1 MIELKNISFYYNKKK
16 PIFEDLTLN
25 IETGKIYGLLGKN
38 GAGKTT
44 LLKNIAGISFVKSGT
59 STVFGIESKQ
69 RKTEVLEDIFFL
81 PEEVWLPD
89 TTVNNYLK
97 MYSSSWPDF
106 NHDFFSY
113 CLEEFE
119 IQAKSK
125 LKNMSFGQRKKTAI
139 SFALATQS
147 KLLIL
152 DEPTN
157 GLDIPS
163 KGKFRKLISEIMNE
177 NRTIILSTHQVR
189 DLETLIDTIIV
200 LENSEILLNNTIE
213 AICEKLFFKTLSSVE
228 ERSDVLYSEFTP
240 RGYSSI
246 LKNTRNDE
254 SKIDLEALFN
264 FCTQNP
270 SGIKDIFNYK

>member
-16 PIFEDLTLN
+16 PLFKDLTLS

-44 LLKNIAGISFVKSGT
+44 LLKNIAGLSFVKSGS
-59 STVFGIESKQ
+59 STVFGIESKL
-69 RKTEVLEDIFFL
+69 RKTEMYEGIFFL

-89 TTVNNYLK
+89 TTVKNYLK
-97 MYSSSWPDF
+97 MYSTSWPDF
-106 NHDFFSY
+106 NYDFFSY

-119 IQAKSK
+119 IKADSK

-147 KLLIL
+147 RLLIL

-163 KGKFRKLISEIMNE
+163 KGKFRKLVTEIMNE

-200 LENSEILLNNTIE
+200 LENSEILLNNNVE
-213 AICEKLFFKTLSSVE
+213 AICEMLYFKIMSSIE
-228 ERSDVLYSEFTP
+228 NRNDVLYSDFTP
-240 RGYSSI
+240 RGYSAI
-246 LKNTRNDE
+246 MKNTTNED
-254 SKIDLEALFN
+254 SKIDLETLFN

-270 SGIKDIFNYK
+270 SGIKEIFN